1 MANRLAK
8 LLLSVKDYQTYAS
21 ADALF
26 NGEVVSVDNSSKTNI
41 YRFFDGEQGN
51 LLVTI
56 DYSKDKIQTSNI
68 STLDEVVIAREK
80 KLIQLKQDIH
90 TTEALIR
97 SLGERDYKI
106 INDFYILERSQTKI
120 GADLEITEDAVWKAK
135 YVILKKLANLLSEVE
150 VKTL

>member
-1 MANRLAK
+1 MIKKIEHLLRSYKENKAEVEMLTYRLDLNA
-8 LLLSVKDYQTYAS
+8 
-21 ADALF
+21 
-26 NGEVVSVDNSSKTNI
+26 
-41 YRFFDGEQGN
+41 
-51 LLVTI
+51 I

-80 KLIQLKQDIH
+80 KLMQLKKDIH
-90 TTEALIR
+90 TTEALIK

-135 YVILKKLANLLSEVE
+135 YVILKKLANLLSKVE

>member
-1 MANRLAK
+1 MIKRVESLLRNYKENKSEVEMLTYRLDLNA
-8 LLLSVKDYQTYAS
+8 
-21 ADALF
+21 
-26 NGEVVSVDNSSKTNI
+26 
-41 YRFFDGEQGN
+41 
-51 LLVTI
+51 I

-68 STLDEVVIAREK
+68 SSLDEVVIAREK

-90 TTEALIR
+90 TAEALMK

-135 YVILKKLANLLSEVE
+135 YVVLKKMANLLSKVE

>member
-1 MANRLAK
+1 MIKKVEHLLRNYKENKSEVEMLTYRLDLNA
-8 LLLSVKDYQTYAS
+8 
-21 ADALF
+21 
-26 NGEVVSVDNSSKTNI
+26 
-41 YRFFDGEQGN
+41 
-51 LLVTI
+51 I

-68 STLDEVVIAREK
+68 SSLDEVVIAREK
-80 KLIQLKQDIH
+80 NLIQLKKDIH

-135 YVILKKLANLLSEVE
+135 YGILKKLANLLSKVE

>member
-1 MANRLAK
+1 MIKKVEHLLRSYKENKAEIEMLTYRLDLNA
-8 LLLSVKDYQTYAS
+8 
-21 ADALF
+21 
-26 NGEVVSVDNSSKTNI
+26 
-41 YRFFDGEQGN
+41 
-51 LLVTI
+51 I

-68 STLDEVVIAREK
+68 SSLDEVVIAREK
-80 KLIQLKQDIH
+80 KLMQLKKDIH
-90 TTEALIR
+90 TTEALIK

-135 YVILKKLANLLSEVE
+135 YVILKKMANLLSKVE

>member
-1 MANRLAK
+1 MIKKVEHLLRSYKENKSEVEMLTYRLDLNA
-8 LLLSVKDYQTYAS
+8 V
-21 ADALF
+21 
-26 NGEVVSVDNSSKTNI
+26 
-41 YRFFDGEQGN
+41 
-51 LLVTI
+51 

-97 SLGERDYKI
+97 ALGERDYKI

-135 YVILKKLANLLSEVE
+135 YVILKKLANLLSKVE

>member
-1 MANRLAK
+1 MIKKVEHLLRSYKENKAEVEMLTYRLDLNA
-8 LLLSVKDYQTYAS
+8 
-21 ADALF
+21 
-26 NGEVVSVDNSSKTNI
+26 
-41 YRFFDGEQGN
+41 
-51 LLVTI
+51 I

-68 STLDEVVIAREK
+68 SSLDEVVIAREK
-80 KLIQLKQDIH
+80 KLIQLKKDIH
-90 TTEALIR
+90 TTESLIK

-135 YVILKKLANLLSEVE
+135 YVILKKLANLLSKVE

>member
-1 MANRLAK
+1 MIKKVEHLLRSYKENKAEVEMLTYRLDLNA
-8 LLLSVKDYQTYAS
+8 
-21 ADALF
+21 
-26 NGEVVSVDNSSKTNI
+26 
-41 YRFFDGEQGN
+41 
-51 LLVTI
+51 I

-68 STLDEVVIAREK
+68 SSLDEVVIAREK
-80 KLIQLKQDIH
+80 KLIQLKKDIH
-90 TTEALIR
+90 TTEALIK

-135 YVILKKLANLLSEVE
+135 YVILKKMANLLSKVE

>member
-1 MANRLAK
+1 MIKKVEHLLRSYKENKSEVEMLTYRLDLNA
-8 LLLSVKDYQTYAS
+8 
-21 ADALF
+21 
-26 NGEVVSVDNSSKTNI
+26 
-41 YRFFDGEQGN
+41 
-51 LLVTI
+51 I

-80 KLIQLKQDIH
+80 KLMQLKQDIQ
-90 TTEALIR
+90 TTEALIK

-135 YVILKKLANLLSEVE
+135 YVILKKLANLLSKVE

>member
-1 MANRLAK
+1 MIKKVEHLLRSYKENKAEVEMLTYRLDLNA
-8 LLLSVKDYQTYAS
+8 
-21 ADALF
+21 
-26 NGEVVSVDNSSKTNI
+26 
-41 YRFFDGEQGN
+41 
-51 LLVTI
+51 I

-80 KLIQLKQDIH
+80 KLMQLKKDIH
-90 TTEALIR
+90 TTEALMK

-135 YVILKKLANLLSEVE
+135 YVILKKMANLLSKVE
-150 VKTL
+150 IKTL

>member
-1 MANRLAK
+1 MIKKVEHLLRSYKENKAEVEMLTYRLDLNA
-8 LLLSVKDYQTYAS
+8 
-21 ADALF
+21 
-26 NGEVVSVDNSSKTNI
+26 
-41 YRFFDGEQGN
+41 
-51 LLVTI
+51 I

-80 KLIQLKQDIH
+80 KLMQLKKDIH

-135 YVILKKLANLLSEVE
+135 YVILKKMANLLSKVE

>member
-1 MANRLAK
+1 MIKKVEHLLRSYKENKSEVEMLTYRLDLNA
-8 LLLSVKDYQTYAS
+8 
-21 ADALF
+21 
-26 NGEVVSVDNSSKTNI
+26 
-41 YRFFDGEQGN
+41 
-51 LLVTI
+51 I

-68 STLDEVVIAREK
+68 SSLDEVVIAREK
-80 KLIQLKQDIH
+80 KLIQLKKDIH

-135 YVILKKLANLLSEVE
+135 YVILKKMANLLSKVE

>member
-1 MANRLAK
+1 MIKKVEHLLRNYKENKSEVEMLTYRLDLNA
-8 LLLSVKDYQTYAS
+8 
-21 ADALF
+21 
-26 NGEVVSVDNSSKTNI
+26 
-41 YRFFDGEQGN
+41 
-51 LLVTI
+51 I

-68 STLDEVVIAREK
+68 SSLDEVVIAREK
-80 KLIQLKQDIH
+80 KLIQLKKDIH

-135 YVILKKLANLLSEVE
+135 YVILKKLANLLSKVE

>member
-1 MANRLAK
+1 MIKKVEHLLRSYKENKSEVEMLTYRLDLNA
-8 LLLSVKDYQTYAS
+8 
-21 ADALF
+21 
-26 NGEVVSVDNSSKTNI
+26 
-41 YRFFDGEQGN
+41 
-51 LLVTI
+51 I

-68 STLDEVVIAREK
+68 SSLDEVVIAREK
-80 KLIQLKQDIH
+80 KLIQLKKDIH

-135 YVILKKLANLLSEVE
+135 YVILKKLANLLSKVE

>member
-1 MANRLAK
+1 MGLLMIKKVEHLLRNYKENKSEVEMLTYRLDLNA
-8 LLLSVKDYQTYAS
+8 
-21 ADALF
+21 
-26 NGEVVSVDNSSKTNI
+26 
-41 YRFFDGEQGN
+41 
-51 LLVTI
+51 I

-68 STLDEVVIAREK
+68 SSLDEVVIAREK
-80 KLIQLKQDIH
+80 KLVQLKKDIH
-90 TTEALIR
+90 TTEALIK

-135 YVILKKLANLLSEVE
+135 YVILKKLANLLSKVE

>member
-1 MANRLAK
+1 MIKKVEHLLRSYKENKAEVEMLTYRLDLNA
-8 LLLSVKDYQTYAS
+8 
-21 ADALF
+21 
-26 NGEVVSVDNSSKTNI
+26 
-41 YRFFDGEQGN
+41 
-51 LLVTI
+51 I

-68 STLDEVVIAREK
+68 SSLDEVVIAREK
-80 KLIQLKQDIH
+80 KLIQLKKDIH
-90 TTEALIR
+90 TTEALIK

-135 YVILKKLANLLSEVE
+135 YVILKKLANLLSKVE

>member
-1 MANRLAK
+1 MIKKVEHLLRSYKENKAEVEMLTYRLDLNA
-8 LLLSVKDYQTYAS
+8 
-21 ADALF
+21 
-26 NGEVVSVDNSSKTNI
+26 
-41 YRFFDGEQGN
+41 
-51 LLVTI
+51 I

-68 STLDEVVIAREK
+68 SSLDEVVIAREK

-90 TTEALIR
+90 TAEALMK

-135 YVILKKLANLLSEVE
+135 YVILKKLANLLSKVE
-150 VKTL
+150 AKTL

>member
-1 MANRLAK
+1 MIKKVEHLLRSYKENKAEVEMLTYRLDLNA
-8 LLLSVKDYQTYAS
+8 
-21 ADALF
+21 
-26 NGEVVSVDNSSKTNI
+26 
-41 YRFFDGEQGN
+41 
-51 LLVTI
+51 I
-56 DYSKDKIQTSNI
+56 DYSN
-68 STLDEVVIAREK
+68 LDEVVIAREK

-90 TTEALIR
+90 TTEALIK

-135 YVILKKLANLLSEVE
+135 YVILKKMANLLSKVE

>member
-1 MANRLAK
+1 MIKKVEHLLRSYKENKAEVEMLTYRLDLNA
-8 LLLSVKDYQTYAS
+8 
-21 ADALF
+21 
-26 NGEVVSVDNSSKTNI
+26 
-41 YRFFDGEQGN
+41 
-51 LLVTI
+51 I

-68 STLDEVVIAREK
+68 SSLDEVVIAREK
-80 KLIQLKQDIH
+80 KLIQLKKDIH

-97 SLGERDYKI
+97 SLGERDRKI

-135 YVILKKLANLLSEVE
+135 YVILKKMANLLSKVE

>member
-1 MANRLAK
+1 MIKKVEHLLRSYKENKAEVEMLTYRLDLNA
-8 LLLSVKDYQTYAS
+8 V
-21 ADALF
+21 
-26 NGEVVSVDNSSKTNI
+26 
-41 YRFFDGEQGN
+41 
-51 LLVTI
+51 

-68 STLDEVVIAREK
+68 SSLDEVVIAREK
-80 KLIQLKQDIH
+80 KLMQLNQDIH
-90 TTEALIR
+90 TTEALIK

-135 YVILKKLANLLSEVE
+135 YVILKKMANLLSKVE

>member
-1 MANRLAK
+1 MIKKVEHLLRSYKENKAEVEMLTYRLDLNA
-8 LLLSVKDYQTYAS
+8 
-21 ADALF
+21 
-26 NGEVVSVDNSSKTNI
+26 
-41 YRFFDGEQGN
+41 
-51 LLVTI
+51 I

-68 STLDEVVIAREK
+68 STLDEIVIAREK
-80 KLIQLKQDIH
+80 KLIQLQQDIH
-90 TTEALIR
+90 TTEALMK

-135 YVILKKLANLLSEVE
+135 YVILKKLANLLSKVE

>member
-1 MANRLAK
+1 MIKKVEHLLRSYKENKSEVEMLTYRLDLNA
-8 LLLSVKDYQTYAS
+8 V
-21 ADALF
+21 
-26 NGEVVSVDNSSKTNI
+26 
-41 YRFFDGEQGN
+41 
-51 LLVTI
+51 

-68 STLDEVVIAREK
+68 SSLDEIVIAREK
-80 KLIQLKQDIH
+80 KLIQLKKDIH
-90 TTEALIR
+90 TTESLIK

-135 YVILKKLANLLSEVE
+135 YVILKKMANLLSKVE

>member
-1 MANRLAK
+1 MIKKVEHLLRNYKENKSEVEMLTYRLDLNA
-8 LLLSVKDYQTYAS
+8 
-21 ADALF
+21 
-26 NGEVVSVDNSSKTNI
+26 
-41 YRFFDGEQGN
+41 
-51 LLVTI
+51 I

-68 STLDEVVIAREK
+68 SSLDEVVIAREK
-80 KLIQLKQDIH
+80 KLMQLKKDIH
-90 TTEALIR
+90 TTEALIK

-135 YVILKKLANLLSEVE
+135 YVILKKLANLLSKVE

>member
-1 MANRLAK
+1 MIKKVEHLLRSYKENKSEVEMLTYRLDLNA
-8 LLLSVKDYQTYAS
+8 
-21 ADALF
+21 
-26 NGEVVSVDNSSKTNI
+26 
-41 YRFFDGEQGN
+41 
-51 LLVTI
+51 I

-68 STLDEVVIAREK
+68 SSLDEVIIAREK

-90 TTEALIR
+90 TAEALMK

-135 YVILKKLANLLSEVE
+135 YVVLKKMANLLSKVE
-150 VKTL
+150 KKSL

>member
-1 MANRLAK
+1 MIKKVEHLLRSYKENKAEVEMLTYRLDLNA
-8 LLLSVKDYQTYAS
+8 
-21 ADALF
+21 
-26 NGEVVSVDNSSKTNI
+26 
-41 YRFFDGEQGN
+41 
-51 LLVTI
+51 I

-68 STLDEVVIAREK
+68 SSLDEVVIAREK

-90 TTEALIR
+90 TAEALMK

-135 YVILKKLANLLSEVE
+135 YVILKKLANLLSKVE

>member
-1 MANRLAK
+1 MIKKVEHLLRSYKENKAEIEMLTYRLDLNA
-8 LLLSVKDYQTYAS
+8 
-21 ADALF
+21 
-26 NGEVVSVDNSSKTNI
+26 
-41 YRFFDGEQGN
+41 
-51 LLVTI
+51 I

-90 TTEALIR
+90 TAEALIR

-135 YVILKKLANLLSEVE
+135 YVILKKLANLLSKVE

>member
-1 MANRLAK
+1 MIKKVEHLLRSYKENKAEVEMLTYRLD
-8 LLLSVKDYQTYAS
+8 LSAV
-21 ADALF
+21 
-26 NGEVVSVDNSSKTNI
+26 
-41 YRFFDGEQGN
+41 
-51 LLVTI
+51 

-80 KLIQLKQDIH
+80 KLMQLKKDIH
-90 TTEALIR
+90 TTEALIK

-135 YVILKKLANLLSEVE
+135 YVILKKLANLLSKVE

>member
-1 MANRLAK
+1 MIKKVEHLLRSYKENKSEVEMLTYRLDLNA
-8 LLLSVKDYQTYAS
+8 
-21 ADALF
+21 
-26 NGEVVSVDNSSKTNI
+26 
-41 YRFFDGEQGN
+41 
-51 LLVTI
+51 I

-68 STLDEVVIAREK
+68 SSLDEVVIAREK
-80 KLIQLKQDIH
+80 KLIQLKKDIH
-90 TTEALIR
+90 TTEALIK

-135 YVILKKLANLLSEVE
+135 YVILKKLANLLSKVE

>member
-1 MANRLAK
+1 MIKKVEHLLRSYKENKSEVEMLTYRLDLNA
-8 LLLSVKDYQTYAS
+8 
-21 ADALF
+21 
-26 NGEVVSVDNSSKTNI
+26 
-41 YRFFDGEQGN
+41 
-51 LLVTI
+51 I

-80 KLIQLKQDIH
+80 KLIQLKKDIH
-90 TTEALIR
+90 TTESLIK
-97 SLGERDYKI
+97 SLGERDRKI

-135 YVILKKLANLLSEVE
+135 YVILKKLANLLSKVE